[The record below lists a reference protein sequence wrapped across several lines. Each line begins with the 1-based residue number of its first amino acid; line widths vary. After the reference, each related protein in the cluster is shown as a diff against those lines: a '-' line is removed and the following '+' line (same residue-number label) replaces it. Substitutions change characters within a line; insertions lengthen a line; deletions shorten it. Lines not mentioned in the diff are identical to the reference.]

1 MEVQQQLAVSY
12 ALLAANYVHKL
23 LEAYCNVHNVYQ
35 LAEFNIISLVMD
47 VRLYVHLVNMEGLI
61 THLGQ
66 HALVVH
72 HLVLHVKAQELIAQV
87 VLQIV

>member
-1 MEVQQQLAVSY
+1 MEVHQQLVVRY

-35 LAEFNIISLVMD
+35 LVEFNIISSVMD
-47 VRLYVHLVNMEGLI
+47 VRRYAHLVNLEELMA
-61 THLGQ
+61 HLDQ
-66 HALVVH
+66 HVTVVH

-87 VLQIV
+87 ALRIV